1 MINMLFDSFGRIHNY
16 LRISVTDQCN
26 FRCTYCMPEE
36 EYACAG
42 KDELMSANEITK
54 IAEEFVKLG
63 VNKIRLTGGE
73 PMLRKDFAQ
82 IVESLSQLPVQ
93 LTITTNGVLVD
104 KYLDLLKK
112 SKIKTINVSI
122 DSLIETEFEKI
133 TGRNMFQRVWQNIQL
148 LLNNGFEI
156 KLNVVAMKGQIE
168 AEFESFL
175 SLTKYYPLEVRFIE
189 FMPFTGNH
197 WESNKVITE
206 LELLELA
213 KLSHEVTAIETPVHS
228 TAKKYQ
234 IDNNQGTIAFISTMS
249 SNFCGDCNRM
259 RLTANGKIKNCLF
272 GKDEIDVLSAIRN
285 NQPIEK
291 LIIKSVSKKHKALG
305 GQFSADYKEIK
316 AESIINSSMIA
327 IGG

>member
-1 MINMLFDSFGRIHNY
+1 
-16 LRISVTDQCN
+16 
-26 FRCTYCMPEE
+26 MPEE

-42 KDELMSANEITK
+42 KDELMSATEITK

-73 PMLRKDFAQ
+73 PMLRKDFAE
-82 IVESLSQLPVQ
+82 ILENLSQLPVE

-133 TGRNMFQRVWQNIQL
+133 TGRNMFQRVWNNIQL
-148 LLNNGFEI
+148 LLENQFEV
-156 KLNVVAMKGQIE
+156 KLNVVAMKGHIE
-168 AEFESFL
+168 SELEDFIA
-175 SLTKYYPLEVRFIE
+175 LTKEYPVEVRFIE

-197 WESNKVITE
+197 WDSDKVITAAE
-206 LELLELA
+206 LIELA
-213 KLSHEVTAIETPVHS
+213 KLNHDFTPLETPAHA

-234 IDNNQGTIAFISTMS
+234 IDNNPGRIAFISTMS
-249 SNFCGDCNRM
+249 SHFCSDCNRM
-259 RLTANGKIKNCLF
+259 RLTASGKIKNCLF
-272 GKDEIDVLSAIRN
+272 GQDEIDILSAIRN
-285 NQPIEK
+285 NLPIDL
-291 LIIKSVSKKHKALG
+291 LIKESVNKKHKALG
-305 GQFSADYKEIK
+305 GQFSQDYKEIN

>member
-1 MINMLFDSFGRIHNY
+1 MLFDSFGRIHNY

-42 KDELMSANEITK
+42 KDELMSATEITK

-73 PMLRKDFAQ
+73 PMLRKDFAE
-82 IVESLSQLPVQ
+82 ILENLSQLPVE

-104 KYLDLLKK
+104 KYLDLLKIAN
-112 SKIKTINVSI
+112 IKTINVSI
-122 DSLIETEFEKI
+122 DSLNEIAFEKI
-133 TGRNMFQRVWQNIQL
+133 TGRNMFQRVWKNIQL
-148 LLNNGFEI
+148 LLENQFEV
-156 KLNVVAMKGQIE
+156 KLNVVAMKGHIE
-168 AEFESFL
+168 SELEDFIA
-175 SLTKYYPLEVRFIE
+175 LTKEYPVEVRFIE

-197 WESNKVITE
+197 WDSDKVITAAE
-206 LELLELA
+206 LIALA
-213 KLSHEVTAIETPVHS
+213 KLNHDVTPLETPAHA

-234 IDNNQGTIAFISTMS
+234 IDNNPGCIAFISTMS
-249 SNFCGDCNRM
+249 SHFCSDCNRM
-259 RLTANGKIKNCLF
+259 RLTASGKIKNCLF
-272 GKDEIDVLSAIRN
+272 GQDEIDILSAIRN
-285 NQPIEK
+285 NLPIDL
-291 LIIKSVSKKHKALG
+291 LIKESVNKKHKALG
-305 GQFSADYKEIK
+305 GQFSQDYKEIN

>member
-1 MINMLFDSFGRIHNY
+1 MLFDSFGRIHNY

-42 KDELMSANEITK
+42 KDELMSAAEITK

-73 PMLRKDFAQ
+73 PMLRKDFAE
-82 IVESLSQLPVQ
+82 ILDNLSQLPVE

-104 KYLDLLKK
+104 KYLDILKEAN
-112 SKIKTINVSI
+112 IKTINVSI
-122 DSLIETEFEKI
+122 DSLNEIAFEKI
-133 TGRNMFQRVWQNIQL
+133 TGRNMFQRVWKNIQL
-148 LLNNGFEI
+148 LLNNQFEV
-156 KLNVVAMKGQIE
+156 KLNVVAMKGHIE
-168 AEFESFL
+168 SELENFIA
-175 SLTKYYPLEVRFIE
+175 LTKEYPVEVRFIE

-197 WESNKVITE
+197 WESDKVITAAE
-206 LELLELA
+206 LIELA
-213 KLSHEVTAIETPVHS
+213 KLNHVITPLETPAHA

-234 IDNNQGTIAFISTMS
+234 IDNNQGRIAFISTMS
-249 SNFCGDCNRM
+249 SHFCSDCNRM
-259 RLTANGKIKNCLF
+259 RLTASGKIKNCLF
-272 GKDEIDVLSAIRN
+272 GQDEIDILSAIRN
-285 NQPIEK
+285 NLPIDL
-291 LIIKSVSKKHKALG
+291 LIKESVNKKHKALG
-305 GQFSADYKEIK
+305 GQFSQDYKEIN

>member
-1 MINMLFDSFGRIHNY
+1 MLYDSFGRIHNY

-42 KDELMSANEITK
+42 KDELMSATEITK

-73 PMLRKDFAQ
+73 PMLRKDFAE
-82 IVESLSQLPVQ
+82 ILENLSQLPVE

-104 KYLDLLKK
+104 KYLDLLKIAN
-112 SKIKTINVSI
+112 IKTINVSI
-122 DSLIETEFEKI
+122 DSLNEIAFEKI
-133 TGRNMFQRVWQNIQL
+133 TGRNMFQRAWKNIQL
-148 LLNNGFEI
+148 LLENQFEV
-156 KLNVVAMKGQIE
+156 KLNVVAMKGHIE
-168 AEFESFL
+168 SELEDFIA
-175 SLTKYYPLEVRFIE
+175 LTKEYPVEVRFIE

-197 WESNKVITE
+197 WDSDKVITAAE
-206 LELLELA
+206 LIALA
-213 KLSHEVTAIETPVHS
+213 KLNHDVTPLETPAHA

-234 IDNNQGTIAFISTMS
+234 IDNNPGRIAFISTMS
-249 SNFCGDCNRM
+249 SHFCSDCNRM
-259 RLTANGKIKNCLF
+259 RLTASGKIKNCLF
-272 GKDEIDVLSAIRN
+272 GQDEIDILSAIRN
-285 NQPIEK
+285 NLPIDL
-291 LIIKSVSKKHKALG
+291 LIKESVNKKHKALG
-305 GQFSADYKEIK
+305 GQFSQDYKEIN

>member
-1 MINMLFDSFGRIHNY
+1 MLYDSFGRIHNY

-42 KDELMSANEITK
+42 KDELMSASEITQ
-54 IAEEFVKLG
+54 IATEFVKLG

-73 PMLRKDFAQ
+73 PMLRKDFAE
-82 IVESLSQLPVQ
+82 ILDNLSQLPVE

-112 SKIKTINVSI
+112 SNIKTVNMSI
-122 DSLIETEFEKI
+122 DSLNETDFEKI
-133 TGRNMFQRVWQNIQL
+133 TGRNMFQRVWKNIQL
-148 LLNNGFEI
+148 LLENQFEV
-156 KLNVVAMKGQIE
+156 KLNVVAMKGHI
-168 AEFESFL
+168 EFELENFI
-175 SLTKYYPLEVRFIE
+175 SLTRDYPVEVRFIE

-197 WESNKVITE
+197 WESDKVITAAE
-206 LELLELA
+206 LIELA
-213 KLSHEVTAIETPVHS
+213 KVNHDVRPLEITAHA

-234 IDNNQGTIAFISTMS
+234 IDNNQGRIAFISTMS
-249 SNFCGDCNRM
+249 SHFCSDCNRM
-259 RLTANGKIKNCLF
+259 RLTASGKIKNCLF
-272 GKDEIDVLSAIRN
+272 GQDEIDILSAIRSN
-285 NQPIEK
+285 LPIDL
-291 LIIKSVSKKHKALG
+291 LIKESVNKKHKALG
-305 GQFSADYKEIK
+305 GQFSQDYKEIK

>member
-1 MINMLFDSFGRIHNY
+1 MLFDSFGRIHNY

-42 KDELMSANEITK
+42 KDELMSATEITK

-73 PMLRKDFAQ
+73 PMLRKDFAE
-82 IVESLSQLPVQ
+82 ILENLSQLPVE

-104 KYLDLLKK
+104 KYLDLLKIAN
-112 SKIKTINVSI
+112 IKTINVSI
-122 DSLIETEFEKI
+122 DSLNEIAFEKI
-133 TGRNMFQRVWQNIQL
+133 TGRNMFQRVWKNIQL
-148 LLNNGFEI
+148 LLENQFEV
-156 KLNVVAMKGQIE
+156 KLNVVAMKGHIE
-168 AEFESFL
+168 SELEDFIA
-175 SLTKYYPLEVRFIE
+175 LTKEYPVEVRFIE

-197 WESNKVITE
+197 WDSDKVITAAE
-206 LELLELA
+206 LIALA
-213 KLSHEVTAIETPVHS
+213 KLNHDVTPLETPAHA

-234 IDNNQGTIAFISTMS
+234 IDNNPGRIAFISTMS
-249 SNFCGDCNRM
+249 SHFCSDCNRM
-259 RLTANGKIKNCLF
+259 RLTASGKIKNCLF
-272 GKDEIDVLSAIRN
+272 GQDEIDILSAIRN
-285 NQPIEK
+285 NLPIDL
-291 LIIKSVSKKHKALG
+291 LIKESVNKKHKALG
-305 GQFSADYKEIK
+305 GQFSQDYKEIN